1 MELDEAMEPDLGS
14 STGIT
19 GDMALEPEKQ
29 HEQEQ
34 EQEESKSE
42 GGGVSDEERR
52 REDQAWGASEEA
64 QEAEQLVLSYEI
76 DLANPSGGLKRRGLE
91 YGVEA
96 LA

>member
-1 MELDEAMEPDLGS
+1 MELDDAMDPDLGS

-19 GDMALEPEKQ
+19 SCSWSRKRARAR
-29 HEQEQ
+29 
-34 EQEESKSE
+34 
-42 GGGVSDEERR
+42 GGVSDEERR
-52 REDQAWGASEEA
+52 REAQAWDASEEA